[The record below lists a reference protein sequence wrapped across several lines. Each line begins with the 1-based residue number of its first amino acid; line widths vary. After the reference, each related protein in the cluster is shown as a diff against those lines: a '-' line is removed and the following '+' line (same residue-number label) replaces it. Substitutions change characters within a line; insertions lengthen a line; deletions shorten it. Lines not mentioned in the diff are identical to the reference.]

1 MTVRFKPG
9 DSVRTPAGHVGTVHS
24 VIQLEKAVEIDV
36 EIVAIERHLEGE
48 LDHADHSTIVLLQ
61 ETRRDKE
68 ALAKSLSDVYRSRE
82 QAETKAAEAREGA
95 RGAAPAQ
102 RQPGANH
109 LAPHT
114 RKTREEEIPPLAAAT
129 ATPADECSDA
139 GERAR

>member
-1 MTVRFKPG
+1 MTTRFKPG

-24 VIQLEKAVEIDV
+24 VIQLDKAVEIDV

-82 QAETKAAEAREGA
+82 QAETKAAEAAKELEELRQRNANQA
-95 RGAAPAQ
+95 RIIS
-102 RQPGANH
+102 R
-109 LAPHT
+109 L
-114 RKTREEEIPPLAAAT
+114 TREK
-129 ATPADECSDA
+129 PAKKKS
-139 GERAR
+139 RR